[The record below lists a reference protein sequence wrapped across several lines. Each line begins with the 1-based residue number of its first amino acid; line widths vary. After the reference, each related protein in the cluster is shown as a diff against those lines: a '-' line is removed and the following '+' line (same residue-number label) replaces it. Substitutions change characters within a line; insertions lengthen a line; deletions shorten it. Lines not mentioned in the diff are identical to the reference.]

1 MGLDTLEYTVTYSD
15 RKTISLEVERDGHLR
30 VRAPRTTSD
39 KEIEQ
44 FVQKRRFWVYQK
56 RKAVHRQ
63 AEIARKR
70 EYVSGETF
78 PYLGRHYRLDVRDT
92 PDGEL
97 RFENKFILPQQLLS
111 KASDCFHAWYKA
123 RADERIG
130 IRTRRWA
137 RLMGIEFNRVMISDM
152 SRRWA
157 TCTAKENLNFN
168 WRLIMAPMQVVDY
181 VIVHELA
188 HIIEPEHSD
197 RFWNLVRVTVPR
209 YRNSLNWLE
218 KHGQELEFEL

>member
-1 MGLDTLEYTVTYSD
+1 MGLDTLEYKVTYSD
-15 RKTISLEVERDGHLR
+15 RKTIAVEVERDGHLC

-39 KEIEQ
+39 EEIER

-56 RKAVHRQ
+56 RKAIQRQ

-78 PYLGRHYRLDVRDT
+78 AYLGRNYRLDVRQV
-92 PDGEL
+92 PDSEL
-97 RFENKFILPQQLLS
+97 RFENKFILPRHLLPQ
-111 KASDCFHAWYKA
+111 AGDCFRCWYKA

-130 IRTRRWA
+130 ARARRWA
-137 RLMGIEFNRVMISDM
+137 RSMGIQFNRVMISDM

-168 WRLIMAPMQVVDY
+168 WRLIMAPLKVVDY

-188 HIIEPEHSD
+188 HIIELEHSD
-197 RFWNLVRVTVPR
+197 RFWNLVRVTLPG
-209 YRNSLNWLE
+209 YRDSLNWLE

>member
-1 MGLDTLEYTVTYSD
+1 MELDTLEYKVTYTD
-15 RKTISLEVERDGHLR
+15 RKTIALEVERDGHLR
-30 VRAPRTTSD
+30 VRAPKTTSD
-39 KEIEQ
+39 EDIEH
-44 FVQKRRFWVYQK
+44 FVQRRRFWVYQK
-56 RKAVHRQ
+56 RKSVQSQ

-78 PYLGRHYRLDVRDT
+78 PYLGRHYRLDVRDI

-97 RFENKFILPQQLLS
+97 RFENKFILPRQLLY
-111 KASDCFHAWYKA
+111 KAGNCFHAWYKA

-130 IRTRRWA
+130 THTRRWA
-137 RLMGIEFNRVMISDM
+137 KSMGIEFNRVMISDM

-157 TCTAKENLNFN
+157 TCTAKKNLNFN

-197 RFWNLVRVTVPR
+197 KFWNLVRITLPH